1 MSSNNISWITFCQAM
16 NSISYWLIQNK
27 KKFKKR
33 DYYQILKLKGKCSD
47 IEKKAK
53 KFGDNKLVA
62 MYAMAAIKD
71 NNSLDF
77 LPNYVTLKN
86 GNRLD
91 KAEYVDMAIRTEAY
105 IKSNG
110 RLPAIVYLKSTLP
123 DYSDSTMKLFIKTFD
138 FKGTSIDEALSV
150 ISKKKLYSKYF
161 NSQKTDK
168 QTINDAKSGKGS
180 NCVDW
185 GQVYYRIAKS
195 LGYSVQF
202 IHVRC
207 RVSGTGHIR
216 LRLKHSKHTNGNW
229 INRDPAAV
237 ADITNGN
244 VKSLWCDDGNI
255 IAYDPSWIF
264 TDLYSS

>member
-1 MSSNNISWITFCQAM
+1 MLDICLKGFHFFCWYL
-16 NSISYWLIQNK
+16 SLHLS

-110 RLPAIVYLKSTLP
+110 RLPVIVYLKSTLP

-150 ISKKKLYSKYF
+150 ISKKKLYRG
-161 NSQKTDK
+161 T
-168 QTINDAKSGKGS
+168 
-180 NCVDW
+180 
-185 GQVYYRIAKS
+185 S
-195 LGYSVQF
+195 LIDYILFS
-202 IHVRC
+202 
-207 RVSGTGHIR
+207 
-216 LRLKHSKHTNGNW
+216 
-229 INRDPAAV
+229 D
-237 ADITNGN
+237 
-244 VKSLWCDDGNI
+244 
-255 IAYDPSWIF
+255 
-264 TDLYSS
+264 